1 MKKTFITLVLITIT
15 TCLFGQTPTRSQEE
29 LDAIENMEINTE
41 VPRYKLIDLTDTEE
55 VTDNYGL
62 SIENYKDYDLYYE
75 TFTGRMW
82 LVFITSKTTGKTGTM
97 SLISDKSF
105 VDDGKYIPG
114 RFVINKWY
122 SSNKYVTCCMKD
134 VIDGRLWFL
143 TVYVDTNNGTAKL
156 SSLSPVKYK
165 DGKTT
170 LY

>member
-1 MKKTFITLVLITIT
+1 MKRTLITLVLITIT

-41 VPRYKLIDLTDTEE
+41 RYKLIDLTDT
-55 VTDNYGL
+55 DLL
-62 SIENYKDYDLYYE
+62 SDYSEIPIERWMDYDLYYE
-75 TFTGRMW
+75 TYTGRMW